1 MARKKVN
8 KRGNRTYTVKE
19 LQDFLTKLDCDRAKA
34 IELGKKI
41 GMAAHAVDTL
51 RGLLGFTA
59 KTPERIPQEKIDRL
73 IEVFKDNP
81 DKSLYQIYREYKD
94 KLGLLGGYQTYYAII
109 RKAGLECNRKRN
121 YWTVFKDRKLLFLR
135 DEQKLS
141 FAKIQEQF
149 PDRTRNAIMQ
159 RYEKL
164 KRKEAA

>member
-1 MARKKVN
+1 MRKKVN

-19 LQDFLTKLDCDRAKA
+19 LQDFLTKLDCDRVKA

-41 GMAAHAVDTL
+41 GMAVHAVDTL

-59 KTPERIPQEKIDRL
+59 KTPERIPQEKIDKL
-73 IEVFKDNP
+73 IEVFEDNP
-81 DKSLYQIYREYKD
+81 EKSLYQIYREYKD

-121 YWTVFKDRKLLFLR
+121 YWSVFKDKKLIHLR
-135 DEQKLS
+135 EVEKLS
-141 FAKIQEQF
+141 FREIQKQF
-149 PDRTRNAIMQ
+149 PERTKSALEQ

-164 KRKEAA
+164 KRGAA

>member
-1 MARKKVN
+1 MNRKKVN
-8 KRGNRTYTVKE
+8 KLGNRTYTVKE

-41 GMAAHAVDTL
+41 GMAVHAVDTL

-59 KTPERIPQEKIDRL
+59 KTPERIPQEKIDKL
-73 IEVFKDNP
+73 IEVFENNP
-81 DKSLYQIYREYKD
+81 EKSLYQIYREYKD

-121 YWTVFKDRKLLFLR
+121 YWSVFKDKKLVHLH
-135 DEQKLS
+135 EVEKLS
-141 FAKIQEQF
+141 FGQIQLQF
-149 PDRTRNAIMQ
+149 PERTRSALMQ

-164 KRKEAA
+164 KRKGAA

>member
-1 MARKKVN
+1 MNRKKVN

-19 LQDFLTKLDCDRAKA
+19 LQDILTKLDCDRPKA
-34 IELGKKI
+34 LELGRKI
-41 GMAAHAVDTL
+41 GMAVHAVDTL

-59 KTPERIPQEKIDRL
+59 KTPERIPQEKIDKL

-81 DKSLYQIYREYKD
+81 EKSLYQIYREYKD

-121 YWTVFKDRKLLFLR
+121 YWSVFKDRQLLHLR
-135 DEQKLS
+135 NDKHLS
-141 FAKIQEQF
+141 FGEIQKQM
-149 PDRTRNAIMQ
+149 PGRTKNALMQ

-164 KRKEAA
+164 MKKEAA

>member
-1 MARKKVN
+1 MNRKKVN
-8 KRGNRTYTVKE
+8 KLGNRTYTVKE

-41 GMAAHAVDTL
+41 GMAVHAVDTL

-59 KTPERIPQEKIDRL
+59 KTPDRIPQEKIDKL
-73 IEVFKDNP
+73 IEIFEDNP
-81 DKSLYQIYREYKD
+81 EKSLYQIYREYKD

-121 YWTVFKDRKLLFLR
+121 YWSVFKDKKLIHLR
-135 DEQKLS
+135 EVEKLS
-141 FAKIQEQF
+141 FGQIQLQF
-149 PDRTRNAIMQ
+149 PERTRNALMQ

-164 KRKEAA
+164 KRKGAA

>member
-1 MARKKVN
+1 MRKKVN

-19 LQDFLTKLDCDRAKA
+19 LQDFLTKLDCDRVKA

-41 GMAAHAVDTL
+41 GMAVHAVDTL

-59 KTPERIPQEKIDRL
+59 ETPERIPQEKIDRL
-73 IEVFKDNP
+73 IEVFEGNP

-121 YWTVFKDRKLLFLR
+121 YWSVFKDKKLIHLR
-135 DEQKLS
+135 EVEKLS
-141 FAKIQEQF
+141 FREIQKQF
-149 PDRTRNAIMQ
+149 PERTKSALEQ

-164 KRKEAA
+164 KRGAA

>member
-1 MARKKVN
+1 MRKKVN

-81 DKSLYQIYREYKD
+81 EKSLYQIYREYKD

-121 YWTVFKDRKLLFLR
+121 YWSVFKDKKLVYLH
-135 DEQKLS
+135 EVEKLS
-141 FAKIQEQF
+141 FGQIQLQF
-149 PDRTRNAIMQ
+149 PERTRNALMQ

-164 KRKEAA
+164 KRKGAA

>member
-1 MARKKVN
+1 MRKKVN

-19 LQDFLTKLDCDRAKA
+19 LQDFLTKLDCDRVKA

-41 GMAAHAVDTL
+41 GMAVHAVDTL

-59 KTPERIPQEKIDRL
+59 KTPERIPQEKIDKL

-81 DKSLYQIYREYKD
+81 EKSLYQIYREYKD

-121 YWTVFKDRKLLFLR
+121 YWSVFKDKKLIHLR
-135 DEQKLS
+135 EVEKLS
-141 FAKIQEQF
+141 FREIQKQF
-149 PDRTRNAIMQ
+149 PERTKSALEQ

-164 KRKEAA
+164 KRGAA